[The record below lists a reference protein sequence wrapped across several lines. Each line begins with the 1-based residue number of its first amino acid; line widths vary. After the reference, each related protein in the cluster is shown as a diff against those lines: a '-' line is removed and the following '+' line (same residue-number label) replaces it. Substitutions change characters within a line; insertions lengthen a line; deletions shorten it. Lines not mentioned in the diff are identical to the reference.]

1 MEAHGAVSCTSCTGG
16 VFWAETEGRG
26 KVREKE
32 EFSSAVCEA
41 SVCEHTPDT
50 GCFVLKG
57 FFSLYFCVFRLDWAS
72 FKSKYLCIIFFFL
85 LKSASNLPFSDHIRI
100 FFFHLSGAL
109 FRVKLIKLNIST

>member
-1 MEAHGAVSCTSCTGG
+1 MTQFFPVEAHGAVSCTPFTGG

-26 KVREKE
+26 KVCEKE

-57 FFSLYFCVFRLDWAS
+57 FFSLYFYAFGVDWAS
-72 FKSKYLCIIFFFL
+72 FKRKYLCIIYFFFL
-85 LKSASNLPFSDHIRI
+85 LKSASNLPFSDHIRD
-100 FFFHLSGAL
+100 FFFFSLVWCSFQG
-109 FRVKLIKLNIST
+109 